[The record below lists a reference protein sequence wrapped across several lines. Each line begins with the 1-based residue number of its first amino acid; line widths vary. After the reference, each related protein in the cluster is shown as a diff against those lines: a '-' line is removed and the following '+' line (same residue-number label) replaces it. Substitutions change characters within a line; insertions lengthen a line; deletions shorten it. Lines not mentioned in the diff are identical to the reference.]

1 VTLIIGQDRHIVAS
15 GDWHRCMLC
24 DAIAHRGRARRTQ
37 TANFADVLFDA
48 QGELMRR
55 GTILAKWE

>member
-1 VTLIIGQDRHIVAS
+1 MTLIIGQDRHIVAS

-24 DAIAHRGRARRTQ
+24 DALAHRGRARRTQ

-48 QGELMRR
+48 QGELLRR
-55 GTILAKWE
+55 RTNLSQMG